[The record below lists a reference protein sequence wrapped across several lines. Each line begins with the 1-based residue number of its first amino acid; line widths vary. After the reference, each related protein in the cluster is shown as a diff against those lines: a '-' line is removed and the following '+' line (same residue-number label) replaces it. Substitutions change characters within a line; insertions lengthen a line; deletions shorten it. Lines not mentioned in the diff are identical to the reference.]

1 MLYVGSVHSNDIWHI
16 AVSFRRLFQNGFA
29 DRSNKKQSQHAYTA
43 NWHFF
48 GFENAQPQMIGKLH
62 LHCVCFELIRWN
74 STWTE
79 NLVTLTN
86 ARSETEFR
94 NNVKRTKWILHW
106 LILRSCVFFSFR
118 FSFFFG
124 YSFLECY
131 RLATYF
137 CTCALCA
144 SAQYSKHLWT
154 VSLATKREYA
164 HIHRYTDT
172 QHIRTMY
179 TPMCTKS
186 NTENVIL
193 KSSLRRRYS
202 QAFDSSLWYLEP
214 GNSIKKECSNF
225 SCI

>member
-118 FSFFFG
+118 FSFFFWLFFSWMLSAG
-124 YSFLECY
+124 DVFLY
-131 RLATYF
+131 
-137 CTCALCA
+137 LCFVRISSVFEA
-144 SAQYSKHLWT
+144 PLNGLSGNKKRVRAHT
-154 VSLATKREYA
+154 SL
-164 HIHRYTDT
+164 HRYTT
-172 QHIRTMY
+172 HPHHVHT
-179 TPMCTKS
+179 
-186 NTENVIL
+186 NVHKI
-193 KSSLRRRYS
+193 
-202 QAFDSSLWYLEP
+202 
-214 GNSIKKECSNF
+214 
-225 SCI
+225 